1 MEKSFGFVVPTLLEK
16 ASIHRR
22 RIIFYALQIYSFL
35 PTPPPNQRVKTTP
48 FGESSRFLPSI
59 VLQDGVNTSLVAAL
73 ERESRPR
80 SQDGN
85 DNVQYQLIT
94 RGELRNCSEAICE
107 KVRPK
112 RYERDVHL
120 ALSLRAHIPP
130 PSFAR

>member
-94 RGELRNCSEAICE
+94 RGELRNCS
-107 KVRPK
+107 
-112 RYERDVHL
+112 
-120 ALSLRAHIPP
+120 
-130 PSFAR
+130 

>member
-22 RIIFYALQIYSFL
+22 RIIFYCSSNILFFTHTS
-35 PTPPPNQRVKTTP
+35 PNQRVKTTP

-85 DNVQYQLIT
+85 DNVQYQ
-94 RGELRNCSEAICE
+94 
-107 KVRPK
+107 
-112 RYERDVHL
+112 
-120 ALSLRAHIPP
+120 
-130 PSFAR
+130 